1 MGKIKELQEL
11 VINFRDQRDWQKYHT
26 PKNLS
31 MSIAIESSELMELF
45 QWDDDLSNVEREDL
59 EDEIA
64 DIFIYLLLMADATDV
79 NIVQA
84 VEKKVEKNRKKY
96 PE

>member
-1 MGKIKELQEL
+1 MCELDDLKEL
-11 VINFRDQRDWQKYHT
+11 VVKFRDKRDWEKFHT

-31 MSIAIESSELMELF
+31 ISISIEASELMELF
-45 QWDDDLSNVEREDL
+45 QWHNDLSNVEKEEL

-79 NIVQA
+79 DIVEA
-84 VEKKVEKNRKKY
+84 VKRKVEKNKEKY
-96 PE
+96 PV

>member
-31 MSIAIESSELMELF
+31 ISIAIESSELMELF

>member
-45 QWDDDLSNVEREDL
+45 QWDEDLSTVEKEAL

-79 NIVQA
+79 DIVQA